1 MLRTAT
7 FFNSESPIFGRPAAS
22 SGPGRA
28 REYERG
34 GQYKGTHDKGTRAP
48 MAARDWNRFPG
59 AGKRRQ
65 ASPLSRDDDAST
77 LPHGGEIGPEV
88 LAELRMP
95 KRVLHGRPQI
105 SDLAAAVVAGAAEW
119 VDVDGLVLEQL
130 RDTVGELNL
139 AAGAAF
145 RPLELVENS
154 RRQDV
159 TADDG
164 ERRRRLLRLRLLNDL
179 LDALTSVGIGRDAD
193 DIVAP

>member
-1 MLRTAT
+1 
-7 FFNSESPIFGRPAAS
+7 
-22 SGPGRA
+22 
-28 REYERG
+28 
-34 GQYKGTHDKGTRAP
+34 
-48 MAARDWNRFPG
+48 
-59 AGKRRQ
+59 
-65 ASPLSRDDDAST
+65 
-77 LPHGGEIGPEV
+77 EV

-164 ERRRRLLRLRLLNDL
+164 ERRRRLLRLRLLDDL

-193 DIVAP
+193 DTVAPRLIARHGLDAQHAVAVLPKLVVHLLEARHVAVDQIICEMHEERLVADGGLRAKHGMAEA